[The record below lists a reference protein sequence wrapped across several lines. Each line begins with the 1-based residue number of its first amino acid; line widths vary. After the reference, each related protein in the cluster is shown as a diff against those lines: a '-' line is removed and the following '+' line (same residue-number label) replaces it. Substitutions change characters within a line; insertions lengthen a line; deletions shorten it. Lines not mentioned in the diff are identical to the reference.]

1 ALMSTSLT
9 KVSISILEVEGFPQ
23 IFRRSSQQ
31 TTSVTS
37 GKKPV
42 KDFMDVS
49 SKESTRYQLLWAIWT
64 WAKENRKSWT
74 PQKPPLVR
82 KAFEL
87 YATGRYNLEG
97 LIEEMYRLG
106 LRNRKGSKVT
116 PNGFSVMLN
125 TPFYFGLIRVKR
137 TNEMFPG
144 SHEPLIPKS
153 IFDRVQGILNGKT
166 NTRVQKHDFLFR
178 RLLRCKHCGYSLIA
192 EIHNAYT

>member
-1 ALMSTSLT
+1 MEALMSTSLT

-74 PQKPPLVR
+74 PQKPPWSERLSNSTRPADITSKGLSRRCIGLVSGTE
-82 KAFEL
+82 KEAK
-87 YATGRYNLEG
+87 
-97 LIEEMYRLG
+97 
-106 LRNRKGSKVT
+106 LRRTASQLCSTT
-116 PNGFSVMLN
+116 P
-125 TPFYFGLIRVKR
+125 
-137 TNEMFPG
+137 
-144 SHEPLIPKS
+144 S
-153 IFDRVQGILNGKT
+153 ILD
-166 NTRVQKHDFLFR
+166 
-178 RLLRCKHCGYSLIA
+178 
-192 EIHNAYT
+192 